1 MNRRGVIYCA
11 TSTVAY
17 LEAAL
22 ISAIALRQQEP
33 TLPIMLISD
42 QERLA
47 DLNLDEYG
55 ITSRLLTSAEL
66 GADQFSSRSIKTRL
80 STLSPYEESLFL
92 DADILP
98 LRPIQ
103 DLWQFLEQGDVAM
116 VPDRL
121 PKVSLCD
128 HVSPL
133 EKSYT
138 LRRLAGDATQFNSGV
153 LLWKS
158 TAASHALFDEWH
170 QEWLTFQAQDQLALV
185 RALHTTRLTVTSLP
199 TPYNTSPIDAAPLLA
214 AGEPVYLLHCWG
226 GMVTSGEY
234 RQLAQKYYPE
244 VVKTVNTFLARA
256 LP

>member
-1 MNRRGVIYCA
+1 MNRRGVVYCA
-11 TSTVAY
+11 TSNIAY

-42 QERLA
+42 QARLA
-47 DLNLDEYG
+47 DLNLSEYG
-55 ITSRLLTSAEL
+55 ITPRLLTAADL
-66 GADQFSSRSIKTRL
+66 GTDKFSSRSIKTRL
-80 STLSPYEESLFL
+80 NTLSPYEESLFL

-98 LRPIQ
+98 LRPIG
-103 DLWQFLEQGDVAM
+103 DLWQSLEQCDVAM

-128 HVSPL
+128 HISPL

-138 LRRLAGDATQFNSGV
+138 LRRLEGDAIQFNSGV

-158 TAASHALFDEWH
+158 TAASHALFQEWH

-185 RALHTTRLTVTSLP
+185 RALHTTRLAVTSLP
-199 TPYNTSPIDAAPLLA
+199 TTYNTSPIDAAPLLA

-234 RQLAQKYYPE
+234 RQFAQKYYPD
-244 VVKTVNTFLARA
+244 VVTIVTNFLARA